1 MNIKTRHGYE
11 KPIESDLE
19 DYQLGWSIDEGC
31 LYIKDPSQQG
41 DKVLRVL
48 SDKALLDAN
57 QKFIK
62 ELQDSLNS
70 FSDGEIAKAKEELK
84 KLYEKKT
91 TYVIEFGVPADE
103 DKEDGVDYTVDTEFD
118 YYTKETADEAVA
130 SFIEKLNSLNIA
142 NQDPDIKNAGSKII
156 ISKAD
161 HSVAYLY
168 MILEDND
175 GKEYGQLINTL
186 EQSFPS
192 LVLEW
197 SDKKENTI
205 EFKLND
211 EVLNEINFSN
221 MVVDEGSWNHGDGI
235 RLNSSLDNEYIEY
248 VSPICF
254 YAKRDCYVRPNQ
266 YIEYDDDYAYG
277 YRSISS
283 GIEDF
288 MTNGAQL
295 SIEEGNWFSPTRIS
309 KKISSNGK
317 RNKYYTIFRISD
329 NSTITSQS
337 IMKCAKAENSN
348 VPVSSLGVSTDYDYF
363 ISRDLPDN
371 SFYTKY
377 LYNWQNGY
385 PVEVWDSNLQKWI
398 YFFQS
403 FHEPCHMIAPTSE
416 EPIFLNRYAS
426 LGATS
431 GIKGLV
437 NSKEAVKFYSNEIN
451 FYSLDSKRLKEMC
464 LIAKSNTKFNTNSYA
479 TSFNELSPFIKDQP
493 PICSRLYKDQPF
505 SSNYIKCK
513 SDDFIKIESG
523 FKYVILEALDLN
535 SRAFILP
542 MYGDTRRTSVYNQL
556 IDIEQILIRSPL
568 PVNVQNFPKET
579 SSISYTSVSRNTNLL
594 NTDIFEKDSN
604 YIYTEIVNNSRYIC
618 VADLYDANSLSRATI
633 TNNSSNYVTNNV
645 SMLGAN
651 TNSTYNIYNRA
662 TAVRECYGFAP
673 NYKYLNVKGLDE

>member
-62 ELQDSLNS
+62 ELQDSLNN

-130 SFIEKLNSLNIA
+130 SFIEKLNSLNIG

-221 MVVDEGSWNHGDGI
+221 MVVDEGSWNHGEGV
-235 RLNSSLDNEYIEY
+235 RLTSSLDNEYIEY

-254 YAKRDCYVRPNQ
+254 YAKKDCYVRPNQ

-277 YRSISS
+277 YTYY
-283 GIEDF
+283 GLNGQKDF
-288 MTNGAQL
+288 MTLKSETGSASDLLKNIANPSKIQQKL
-295 SIEEGNWFSPTRIS
+295 SEN
-309 KKISSNGK
+309 NK
-317 RNKYYTIFRISD
+317 RNKYYGVFRIRGTGEPNYNGSIWPST
-329 NSTITSQS
+329 NST
-337 IMKCAKAENSN
+337 
-348 VPVSSLGVSTDYDYF
+348 
-363 ISRDLPDN
+363 
-371 SFYTKY
+371 
-377 LYNWQNGY
+377 
-385 PVEVWDSNLQKWI
+385 
-398 YFFQS
+398 
-403 FHEPCHMIAPTSE
+403 
-416 EPIFLNRYAS
+416 
-426 LGATS
+426 GATS
-431 GIKGLV
+431 PSTSTV
-437 NSKEAVKFYSNEIN
+437 NCSYRAGAIYDILYNGSIIEFFNNTNNEWEFVKNACWTSSNGSTTANELFSNSN
-451 FYSLDSKRLKEMC
+451 FYTPTVEAPMDLVKLVSTAGVSPL
-464 LIAKSNTKFNTNSYA
+464 ASNFAYA
-479 TSFNELSPFIKDQP
+479 TGTYRKVFSFTELGNNDELIRKIREKRSINAT
-493 PICSRLYKDQPF
+493 F
-505 SSNYIKCK
+505 SSQCPEYSSNLVLSKQVGDSLMSVDVK
-513 SDDFIKIESG
+513 VPSDSFIKIEKG
-523 FKYVILEALDLN
+523 YTYIILEALDLN
-535 SRAFILP
+535 SDAFIVP
-542 MYGDTRRTSVYNQL
+542 VYTDSRRESIINQL
-556 IDIEQILIRSPL
+556 VSFSRIIRHCYTPSKFYYGNTYGSLNNALGSKKLISLFYPDSEYKFIEQAQLSKLIYISNSYL
-568 PVNVQNFPKET
+568 IGGGELMKCASGST
-579 SSISYTSVSRNTNLL
+579 SSSYYLYSTDYTGYFNSNTWS
-594 NTDIFEKDSN
+594 DSYFQN
-604 YIYTEIVNNSRYIC
+604 Y
-618 VADLYDANSLSRATI
+618 
-633 TNNSSNYVTNNV
+633 YVG
-645 SMLGAN
+645 M
-651 TNSTYNIYNRA
+651 
-662 TAVRECYGFAP
+662 RETFGFAP
-673 NYKYLNVKGLDE
+673 NYKYLNVKGLDEQ

>member
-91 TYVIEFGVPADE
+91 TYVIEFGIPADE

-130 SFIEKLNSLNIA
+130 SFIEKLNSLNIG

-221 MVVDEGSWNHGDGI
+221 MVVDEGSWNHGEGV

-254 YAKRDCYVRPNQ
+254 RAKKDCYVRPSQ

-277 YRSISS
+277 YTYY
-283 GIEDF
+283 GLNGQKDF
-288 MTNGAQL
+288 MTLKSESGSASDLFKNIANPSKIQQKL
-295 SIEEGNWFSPTRIS
+295 SKN
-309 KKISSNGK
+309 NK
-317 RNKYYTIFRISD
+317 RNKYYGVFRIRGTGEPSYVGYITP
-329 NSTITSQS
+329 STYSSGGTLAGPTVMTTDYKTRQIYNVLYNGTIIEFFNNTKNEWEFIKGAGWATSS
-337 IMKCAKAENSN
+337 ETAHESFFNSN
-348 VPVSSLGVSTDYDYF
+348 FYTPTMDAPMDLIKKVSTVGVSP
-363 ISRDLPDN
+363 LA
-371 SFYTKY
+371 
-377 LYNWQNGY
+377 
-385 PVEVWDSNLQKWI
+385 SN
-398 YFFQS
+398 F
-403 FHEPCHMIAPTSE
+403 A
-416 EPIFLNRYAS
+416 
-426 LGATS
+426 
-431 GIKGLV
+431 
-437 NSKEAVKFYSNEIN
+437 YS
-451 FYSLDSKRLKEMC
+451 
-464 LIAKSNTKFNTNSYA
+464 
-479 TSFNELSPFIKDQP
+479 
-493 PICSRLYKDQPF
+493 
-505 SSNYIKCK
+505 SSNYQTVFSFTEHGNNDELIKK
-513 SDDFIKIESG
+513 VVERAGNTSAFSSSFPEYKNLPLFKRVSNSLMSVDVKVPSDSFIKVEKGYTYI
-523 FKYVILEALDLN
+523 ILEALDLN
-535 SRAFILP
+535 SDAFIVP
-542 MYGDTRRTSVYNQL
+542 VYTDSRRENIINQL
-556 IDIEQILIRSPL
+556 VSFSRIIRHCNTPANFYHLNTYSSLNNNLGSKKLISLFYPDSGYKFIEQAQFSNLI
-568 PVNVQNFPKET
+568 
-579 SSISYTSVSRNTNLL
+579 SISNSYFNA
-594 NTDIFEKDSN
+594 IEFMKYAASN
-604 YIYTEIVNNSRYIC
+604 YYGYSDTCVGFYTGNTTWNEAYFKF
-618 VADLYDANSLSRATI
+618 Y
-633 TNNSSNYVTNNV
+633 YVG
-645 SMLGAN
+645 L
-651 TNSTYNIYNRA
+651 
-662 TAVRECYGFAP
+662 RETFGFAP
-673 NYKYLNVKGLDE
+673 NYKYLNVKGLDEQ

>member
-62 ELQDSLNS
+62 ELQNSLND
-70 FSDGEIAKAKEELK
+70 FSDAEISKAKEELK

-130 SFIEKLNSLNIA
+130 SFIEKLNSLNIG

-168 MILEDND
+168 MILEDDD

-205 EFKLND
+205 EFKLNN

-221 MVVDEGSWNHGDGI
+221 MVVDEGSWNHGEGVK
-235 RLNSSLDNEYIEY
+235 LNPSLDNEYIEY

-254 YAKRDCYVRPNQ
+254 HAKKDCYVRPNQ

-277 YRSISS
+277 YQNSAN
-283 GIEDF
+283 GLEDF
-288 MTNGAQL
+288 KSWTAFDYTTPNN
-295 SIEEGNWFSPTRIS
+295 IFSPT
-309 KKISSNGK
+309 KISLKISENAK
-317 RNKYYTIFRISD
+317 RNKYYSVFRI
-329 NSTITSQS
+329 
-337 IMKCAKAENSN
+337 KENSIVTSN
-348 VPVSSLGVSTDYDYF
+348 TWAKNGFGSNTTSNTGSSYSNILLYGGNDVNSSTFASYF
-363 ISRDLPDN
+363 Y
-371 SFYTKY
+371 SFNYA
-377 LYNWQNGY
+377 Y
-385 PVEVWDSNLQKWI
+385 PVEVYDKSIDKWVYMNKAVKKPNHI
-398 YFFQS
+398 
-403 FHEPCHMIAPTSE
+403 ITPTAE
-416 EPIFLNRYAS
+416 EPIILNY
-426 LGATS
+426 
-431 GIKGLV
+431 
-437 NSKEAVKFYSNEIN
+437 
-451 FYSLDSKRLKEMC
+451 
-464 LIAKSNTKFNTNSYA
+464 FNTNAIVNVESTSDVTKSRSCVFGYISYPEFDEA
-479 TSFNELSPFIKDQP
+479 VRICKNNSYSSSSVALSSYGKDVSPFYGKNVKFVQTAHLDND
-493 PICSRLYKDQPF
+493 SKMF
-505 SSNYIKCK
+505 STYIKVK
-513 SDDFIKIESG
+513 SEDFIKVEKG
-523 FKYVILEALDLN
+523 YKYVILEALDAN

-542 MYGDTRRTSVYNQL
+542 MYKDTKRSHVFNQL
-556 IDIEQILIRSPL
+556 IDIEQILYSNPL
-568 PVNVQNFPKET
+568 PGTVYYYKNS
-579 SSISYTSVSRNTNLL
+579 SSIYSGTGLSIDSSIKT
-594 NTDIFEKDSN
+594 TDVFESES
-604 YIYTEIVNNSRYIC
+604 IYEYGETVTCLRYM
-618 VADLYDANSLSRATI
+618 VFSDLASGFGNVYR
-633 TNNSSNYVTNNV
+633 SSNTIIQPNCNCIGGNGDYVTGLSIAAGKV
-645 SMLGAN
+645 S
-651 TNSTYNIYNRA
+651 
-662 TAVRECYGFAP
+662 GFAP

>member
-31 LYIKDPSQQG
+31 LYIKDPSQEG

-62 ELQDSLNS
+62 ELQNSLND
-70 FSDGEIAKAKEELK
+70 FSDTEISKAKEELK

-91 TYVIEFGVPADE
+91 TYVIEFGVPVE
-103 DKEDGVDYTVDTEFD
+103 SEQKEGVDYTVDTEFD

-168 MILEDND
+168 MILENEE

-221 MVVDEGSWNHGDGI
+221 MVVDEGSWSHGEGVK
-235 RLNSSLDNEYIEY
+235 LNPSLDNEYIEY

-254 YAKRDCYVRPNQ
+254 KAKKDCYVRPNQ

-283 GIEDF
+283 GLEDF

-295 SIEEGNWFSPTRIS
+295 DIEEGNWFSPTRIS

-337 IMKCAKAENSN
+337 YMKCAR
-348 VPVSSLGVSTDYDYF
+348 V
-363 ISRDLPDN
+363 DN
-371 SFYTKY
+371 STSPVKTSLSISSDTDFFIRRGETKDFPSQY
-377 LYNWQNGY
+377 LYRWSNGY

-398 YFFQS
+398 YLFQEY
-403 FHEPCHMIAPTSE
+403 HQPCHMIAPTSE
-416 EPIFLNRYAS
+416 EPIWLNRYADLPS
-426 LGATS
+426 SSDT
-431 GIKGLV
+431 KGLV
-437 NSKEAVKFYSNEIN
+437 SSKDAVTFIANGIEI
-451 FYSLDSKRLKEMC
+451 YSLDSKRIKEMC
-464 LIAKSNTKFNTNSYA
+464 LIAKSNEKFS
-479 TSFNELSPFIKDQP
+479 TSNIAGSFEELSSFIKDQP
-493 PICSRLYKDQPF
+493 PICSQLYKDQSF

-542 MYGDTRRTSVYNQL
+542 MYGDTRRNSVYNQL
-556 IDIEQILIRSPL
+556 IDIEQILIRNPL
-568 PVNVQNFPKET
+568 PVSVQNYSRGDSSNKFN
-579 SSISYTSVSRNTNLL
+579 SISRNVNLL

-604 YIYTEIVNNSRYIC
+604 YVYTEIVNNSRYLC
-618 VADLYDANSLSRATI
+618 VADLYDGDSKSEVVAYSNSRCNI
-633 TNNSSNYVTNNV
+633 FNNTAF
-645 SMLGAN
+645 LGAG
-651 TNSTYNIYNRA
+651 TRYSYEIYNRA
-662 TAVRECYGFAP
+662 TTVRECYGFAP

>member
-91 TYVIEFGVPADE
+91 TYVIEFGVPADK

-130 SFIEKLNSLNIA
+130 SFIEKLNSLNIG

-221 MVVDEGSWNHGDGI
+221 MVVDEGSWNHGEGVK
-235 RLNSSLDNEYIEY
+235 LNPSLDNEYIEY

-254 YAKRDCYVRPNQ
+254 HAKKDCYVRPNQ

-317 RNKYYTIFRISD
+317 RNKYYTIFRIFD
-329 NSTITSQS
+329 NSTVTSQS
-337 IMKCAKAENSN
+337 TSKCVRLSNSEA
-348 VPVSSLGVSTDYDYF
+348 PVQASISSDLDFFINQEPRTD
-363 ISRDLPDN
+363 
-371 SFYTKY
+371 FYSKY
-377 LYNWQNGY
+377 LYNWMDGY
-385 PVEVWDSNLQKWI
+385 PVEVWDSNLEKWI
-398 YFFQS
+398 YFFQLN
-403 FHEPCHMIAPTSE
+403 HLPCHMIAPTSE
-416 EPIFLNRYAS
+416 EPIFLNRFAS
-426 LGATS
+426 LGTVS

-437 NSKEAVKFYSNEIN
+437 NSKEAVTFYSNGITCC
-451 FYSLDSKRLKEMC
+451 SLDSKRLREMS
-464 LIAKSNTKFNTNSYA
+464 LIAKSDTKFNTSTNVS
-479 TSFNELSPFIKDQP
+479 SFKELSSFIKDQP
-493 PICSRLYKDQPF
+493 PICSKLYTDQPF

-556 IDIEQILIRSPL
+556 IDIEQILIRNPL
-568 PVNVQNFPKET
+568 PVKVQNNARERDT
-579 SSISYTSVSRNTNLL
+579 ISWVSVPRNTNLL
-594 NTDIFEKDSN
+594 STDIFEKDSN
-604 YIYTEIVNNSRYIC
+604 YIYTEIVNNSRYLC
-618 VADLYDANSLSRATI
+618 VADLYDANTNSVATY
-633 TNNSSNYVTNNV
+633 SSNSRGAVGNNI

-651 TNSTYNIYNRA
+651 TTYINSIYNRA

>member
-31 LYIKDPSQQG
+31 LYIKDPSQEG

-62 ELQDSLNS
+62 ELQNSLND
-70 FSDGEIAKAKEELK
+70 FSDTEISKAKEELK

-91 TYVIEFGVPADE
+91 TYVIEFGVPVE
-103 DKEDGVDYTVDTEFD
+103 SEQKEGVDYTVDTEFD

-168 MILEDND
+168 MILENEE

-221 MVVDEGSWNHGDGI
+221 MVVDEGSWSHGEGVK
-235 RLNSSLDNEYIEY
+235 LNPSLDNEYIEY
-248 VSPICF
+248 ISPICF
-254 YAKRDCYVRPNQ
+254 KAKKDCYVRPNQ

-283 GIEDF
+283 GLEDF

-295 SIEEGNWFSPTRIS
+295 DIEEGKWFSPTRIS

-337 IMKCAKAENSN
+337 YMKCAKVGNSSIPAN
-348 VPVSSLGVSTDYDYF
+348 SLSISSDTEYF
-363 ISRDLPDN
+363 IKSDETKD
-371 SFYTKY
+371 FYSQY
-377 LYNWQNGY
+377 LYKWGNGY

-398 YFFQS
+398 YLFQEKHS
-403 FHEPCHMIAPTSE
+403 PCHMIAPTSE
-416 EPIFLNRYAS
+416 EPIWLNRYS
-426 LGATS
+426 SATKELVS
-431 GIKGLV
+431 SKDAVDFHKNGI
-437 NSKEAVKFYSNEIN
+437 EI
-451 FYSLDSKRLKEMC
+451 YSLDSKRIKDMC
-464 LIAKSNTKFNTNSYA
+464 LIAKSDTKFNVNSYA
-479 TSFNELSPFIKDQP
+479 SSFEELSPFIKDQP
-493 PICSRLYKDQPF
+493 PICSQLYKNQPF

-542 MYGDTRRTSVYNQL
+542 MYGDTRRNSVYNQL
-556 IDIEQILIRSPL
+556 IDIEQILIRNPL
-568 PVNVQNFPKET
+568 PVFVQN
-579 SSISYTSVSRNTNLL
+579 SSRNSNGTDYTPISHNGNLL
-594 NTDIFEKDSN
+594 STDIFEKDSN
-604 YIYTEIVNNSRYIC
+604 YVYTEIVNNSRYLC
-618 VADLYDANSLSRATI
+618 VADLYGAREVGCVR
-633 TNNSSNYVTNNV
+633 NSSNNGITSVYNNT
-645 SMLGAN
+645 SFLGAGTRN
-651 TNSTYNIYNRA
+651 ANYILNRA

-673 NYKYLNVKGLDE
+673 NYKYINVKGLDE

>member
-168 MILEDND
+168 MILEDDD

-221 MVVDEGSWNHGDGI
+221 MIVDEGSWNHGEGVK
-235 RLNSSLDNEYIEY
+235 LSPSLDNEYIEY

-254 YAKRDCYVRPNQ
+254 RAKKDCYVRPNQ

-277 YRSISS
+277 YTYY
-283 GIEDF
+283 GLNGQKDF
-288 MTNGAQL
+288 MTLKSETGSSTDLINNIANPSKIQQKL
-295 SIEEGNWFSPTRIS
+295 SEN
-309 KKISSNGK
+309 NK
-317 RNKYYTIFRISD
+317 RNKYYGVFRIRGTGEP
-329 NSTITSQS
+329 NLNGYVWPQSTSSGSGSLSSPTSTVNCAYNPVAIYNILYNGS
-337 IMKCAKAENSN
+337 IIEFFNNTNNEWEFVKDACWATNSN
-348 VPVSSLGVSTDYDYF
+348 CYCELFYNS
-363 ISRDLPDN
+363 
-371 SFYTKY
+371 SFYTPTVDAPMDLVKKVSTVGVSP
-377 LYNWQNGY
+377 LASNFAYNSSTYRGVY
-385 PVEVWDSNLQKWI
+385 
-398 YFFQS
+398 S
-403 FHEPCHMIAPTSE
+403 FTE
-416 EPIFLNRYAS
+416 
-426 LGATS
+426 LGNNDELIRKVIERKTD
-431 GIKGLV
+431 
-437 NSKEAVKFYSNEIN
+437 NSKVFSYYCPEYENVVLSQLVGSSLMSVDVKVPS
-451 FYSLDSKRLKEMC
+451 DS
-464 LIAKSNTKFNTNSYA
+464 
-479 TSFNELSPFIKDQP
+479 
-493 PICSRLYKDQPF
+493 
-505 SSNYIKCK
+505 
-513 SDDFIKIESG
+513 FIKIEKG
-523 FKYVILEALDLN
+523 YTYIILEALDLN
-535 SRAFILP
+535 SDAFIVP
-542 MYGDTRRTSVYNQL
+542 VYTDSRRENVINQL
-556 IDIEQILIRSPL
+556 VSFSRIIRHCYTPISFYYGNTSNSLGNTLGSKKLISLFYPDSEYKFIEQAQLSNLIYISNSYL
-568 PVNVQNFPKET
+568 INSEYMKFASST
-579 SSISYTSVSRNTNLL
+579 SGYCQYSSSYTGY
-594 NTDIFEKDSN
+594 F
-604 YIYTEIVNNSRYIC
+604 
-618 VADLYDANSLSRATI
+618 
-633 TNNSSNYVTNNV
+633 NNSSWSDAYFKRYYVG
-645 SMLGAN
+645 L
-651 TNSTYNIYNRA
+651 
-662 TAVRECYGFAP
+662 RETFGFAP
-673 NYKYLNVKGLDE
+673 NYKYLNVKGLDEQ